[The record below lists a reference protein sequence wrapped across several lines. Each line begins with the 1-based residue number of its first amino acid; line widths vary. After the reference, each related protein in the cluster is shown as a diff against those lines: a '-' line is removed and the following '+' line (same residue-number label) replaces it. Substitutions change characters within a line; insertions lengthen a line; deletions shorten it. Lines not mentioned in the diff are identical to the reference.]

1 VTIHILSNDTESSS
15 DEMQEM
21 SRTGFVVSKAVG
33 GAVVRNRVKRRL
45 RSIVAALNLPT
56 GLSLVVR
63 AAPRSAEAT
72 FDDLRLDVE
81 RLVTKAEK

>member
-1 VTIHILSNDTESSS
+1 MTIHILSNDTVRSS
-15 DEMQEM
+15 DEKQGI

-45 RSIVAALNLPT
+45 RSIVAALDLPV